1 VRNWSSLIA
10 RPTGV
15 EVVILN
21 QGEETTFEEDLAKEV
36 LERIPVFSAR
46 LQDSRSGKTQKLLS
60 GVKKALKESQL

>member
-1 VRNWSSLIA
+1 
-10 RPTGV
+10 
-15 EVVILN
+15 VILN